1 MANKDS
7 YTVAAYSSEGN
18 QHNKSDLT
26 AFRLDGAYDFEKAG
40 GSLFG
45 IFKRLD
51 VGMRASK
58 RSTQIVSFHLFSDF
72 YGGNGAA
79 DPNGCAAQ
87 WKAIDVGMD
96 NPQCSAGELVPN
108 EVGRAA
114 CGARGCQ

>member
-51 VGMRASK
+51 VGMRARK
-58 RSTQIVSFHLFSDF
+58 RSTQIVSFNMFSDF
-72 YGGNGAA
+72 YGGNGA
-79 DPNGCAAQ
+79 DHPNGRPAQ
-87 WKAIDVGMD
+87 RTAIDVVMD
-96 NPQCSAGELVPN
+96 PPQYSSRE
-108 EVGRAA
+108 
-114 CGARGCQ
+114 